1 MNRHKAIS
9 DPSTKLSRWSSQTIQ
24 WISLPLIL
32 FLAIPILVLLASIP
46 PKQILTDVGRPE
58 VLTAILISLKTTTIS
73 LLLTILFGT
82 PLAYLMAK
90 FEFPLKRALDAL
102 IDLPTVLPPLVAGV
116 ALLLAFGRGGIIG
129 GLLGRLGI
137 SLAFTQSAVVMAQIF
152 ISAPFYIRA
161 ASLGF
166 ASVDHELEQACQLD
180 GANRWQTFRY
190 IILPLSR
197 PALISGAVMS
207 WARALG
213 EFGATIIFAG
223 NFPGQTQ
230 TMPLAIYMGFELNI
244 NTALTLSVILVGLSF
259 VSLLIIKGIL
269 VKPVQSVSFPK

>member
-9 DPSTKLSRWSSQTIQ
+9 DPSTKLSRWSRQTIQ

-46 PKQILTDVGRPE
+46 PKQILTDIGRPE

-166 ASVDHELEQACQLD
+166 AS
-180 GANRWQTFRY
+180 
-190 IILPLSR
+190 
-197 PALISGAVMS
+197 
-207 WARALG
+207 
-213 EFGATIIFAG
+213 
-223 NFPGQTQ
+223 
-230 TMPLAIYMGFELNI
+230 
-244 NTALTLSVILVGLSF
+244 
-259 VSLLIIKGIL
+259 
-269 VKPVQSVSFPK
+269 

>member
-46 PKQILTDVGRPE
+46 PKQILTDIGRPE